1 MRIVAENETG
11 RRLTEFVLG
20 HGDDPADELRRRG
33 LRLVRPIEAVGTD
46 DALTVRL
53 LAESGSRRPRRR
65 RRRRSPRPAPE
76 GTVVRQRVAAYAW
89 VRSSRGVLAAEYH
102 RHLPDGRWTLPGGG
116 IDPGEEATA
125 AVHREVMEET
135 SQRIELGELIAIN
148 TSRRIG
154 SRNGEREDF
163 HAVRLIYRADCPDP
177 TDPVVIDVGGSTS
190 DATWFPYENW
200 LQAPWT
206 PGWRALLTKL
216 SERTAA
222 MTDAPSGKSVS

>member
-1 MRIVAENETG
+1 MRIVAENATG

-20 HGDDPADELRRRG
+20 HGEDPADELRRRG
-33 LRLVRPIEAVGTD
+33 LRLLRPIEATGTD

-53 LAESGSRRPRRR
+53 EAESGAPRKSRRR
-65 RRRRSPRPAPE
+65 RRRRSTRPGAE
-76 GTVVRQRVAAYAW
+76 GAVVRQRVAAYAW
-89 VRSSRGVLAAEYH
+89 VRSSRGVLGAEYH
-102 RHLPDGRWTLPGGG
+102 RKLPDGRWTLPGGG
-116 IDPGEEATA
+116 IDPGEEPTA

-135 SQRIELGELIAIN
+135 SQRIDLGELIAIN

-163 HAVRLIYRADCPDP
+163 HAVRLIYRADCPEP

-190 DATWFPYENW
+190 DAAWFPYETW

-216 SERTAA
+216 SERTDALAA
-222 MTDAPSGKSVS
+222 NEVS